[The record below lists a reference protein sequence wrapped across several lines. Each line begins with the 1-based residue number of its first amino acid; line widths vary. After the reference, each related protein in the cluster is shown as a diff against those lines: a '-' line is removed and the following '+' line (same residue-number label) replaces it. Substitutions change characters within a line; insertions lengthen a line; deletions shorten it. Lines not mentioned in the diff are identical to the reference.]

1 MDEFYVSDLA
11 GQVDLSRYH
20 QGVCLGIGDGCYLL
34 DCIGNYISFR
44 DDESVWPMSSE
55 IVLSP
60 YVWNWYVGFFTSMGM
75 VLAVAISFASG
86 LLLID
91 WLYRIAKKI
100 ESQPTP
106 QSFRGAH
113 FNLSRFQAIVIGVL
127 LAPIVAIISYYCLF
141 LLVWNLRPNE
151 ISAPP
156 PEPGALSF
164 LEDISGMASLVL
176 FVGAISFG
184 IIAFLFFLLYSYAK
198 RTSAE
203 KAPAGFIKR
212 FVIRYFQ
219 ENLLVGFLLILIAF
233 PVLTYFLYNMTLLV
247 VYLSPAARH
256 EMTRIIFPN
265 AEILYTHSVE
275 MLGSWLK
282 VIIFIPFIWL
292 FAQGVLLLLRYIKEN
307 PGMHL
312 IFIRSIKFYMISF
325 LGFAGFAAMYY
336 WAWFSIKFIIEMGF
350 R

>member
-1 MDEFYVSDLA
+1 VDEFYVPNLA
-11 GQVDLSRYH
+11 GQIDLSGYH
-20 QGVCLGIGDGCYLL
+20 QGICLGIGYGGYLL
-34 DCIGNYISFR
+34 DCIGNDISFR

-60 YVWNWYVGFFTSMGM
+60 LVWNWYVGFFTSMGM
-75 VLAVAISFASG
+75 VLAVAISFVSG

-106 QSFRGAH
+106 QSFRGAC

-127 LAPIVAIISYYCLF
+127 LAPIAAIVSYYCLF
-141 LLVWNLRPNE
+141 LLVWKLKPNM
-151 ISAPP
+151 IDALPP
-156 PEPGALSF
+156 DPGALSF

-176 FVGAISFG
+176 FVGAISLG

-203 KAPAGFIKR
+203 KAPAGFIRR

-233 PVLTYFLYNMTLLV
+233 PVLTYFIYNMTLLV

-265 AEILYTHSVE
+265 A
-275 MLGSWLK
+275 
-282 VIIFIPFIWL
+282 
-292 FAQGVLLLLRYIKEN
+292 
-307 PGMHL
+307 
-312 IFIRSIKFYMISF
+312 
-325 LGFAGFAAMYY
+325 
-336 WAWFSIKFIIEMGF
+336 
-350 R
+350 